1 MPPNPGRLPPECE
14 IRDEHGNVTGYRAV
28 HVVLF
33 GGLDTRKAL
42 AAAWR
47 CDAFSDTTFG
57 EFLKFTR
64 VRLDR
69 IQPRATEISVS
80 GKRALGL
87 GHNGQYVQFVWPGKD
102 VVLNAHPLDVLPE
115 RARPLSYR
123 SVA

>member
-1 MPPNPGRLPPECE
+1 MILRRY
-14 IRDEHGNVTGYRAV
+14 IVTVSGWGEGTILAASR
-28 HVVLF
+28 
-33 GGLDTRKAL
+33 GKAL

-115 RARPLSYR
+115 SVRPMAYRGAVARLTEER
-123 SVA
+123 VAA